1 MNDQIIVNDKEF
13 VTHKGYANNLT
24 DKYLER
30 RYESEYTSSG
40 TQFIDLG
47 LPSGTL
53 WADRNI
59 GADAPEDY
67 GDHFRWGETTP
78 FTENSDDYE
87 YRDLGENIAGTEYD
101 VATSMLSKGYQ
112 MPTDEQ
118 LKELKHYC
126 TWEQSTINGIYGMK
140 VIGPSGNSIFLP
152 AAGFRYSNSSS
163 LAAVGLRGSLA
174 AVGSGGY
181 YWIATHD
188 NLTCGKKRGNYL
200 MFNSFFCMM
209 ALYDRGCG
217 SSVRPVITVNQVSN
231 TKRIQLVDL
240 GLLSG
245 TLWAD
250 RNIGADYPENYG
262 YHFRWGETSSFDGS
276 SGIYKCRDLGENI
289 AGTEYDAATSI
300 LGKGFQMPTHE
311 QQKELVDC
319 CTWEWSTVYGFKGM
333 KVTGPNGNS
342 IFLPA
347 AGYRDYHSCSLDYV
361 GLKGCYWSATPVFTY
376 DGHYLEFDSGNQ
388 SCYGNSRSHGFTVR
402 PVAAT

>member
-1 MNDQIIVNDKEF
+1 MNNQNIVNDKEF
-13 VTHKGYANNLT
+13 VAHKGYANNLT

-30 RYESEYTSSG
+30 RYESEYITSG

-140 VIGPSGNSIFLP
+140 VTGPSGNSIFLP

-217 SSVRPVITVNQVSN
+217 SSVRPV
-231 TKRIQLVDL
+231 
-240 GLLSG
+240 
-245 TLWAD
+245 
-250 RNIGADYPENYG
+250 
-262 YHFRWGETSSFDGS
+262 
-276 SGIYKCRDLGENI
+276 
-289 AGTEYDAATSI
+289 AAT
-300 LGKGFQMPTHE
+300 
-311 QQKELVDC
+311 
-319 CTWEWSTVYGFKGM
+319 
-333 KVTGPNGNS
+333 
-342 IFLPA
+342 
-347 AGYRDYHSCSLDYV
+347 
-361 GLKGCYWSATPVFTY
+361 
-376 DGHYLEFDSGNQ
+376 
-388 SCYGNSRSHGFTVR
+388 
-402 PVAAT
+402 